1 MTVQE
6 LNREQLQQVK
16 VNYYTNDCNEPS
28 GPLSYGEIMDIDNI
42 ISDEEIYEAYAGVDF
57 VEDDFFY

>member
-1 MTVQE
+1 MTVQD

-16 VNYYTNDCNEPS
+16 VNYYTNDCNEPN
-28 GPLSYGEIMDIDNI
+28 GPLSYGEILDIDNI
-42 ISDEEIYEAYAGVDF
+42 VSDEEVYEAYAGVDF

>member
-6 LNREQLQQVK
+6 LNSEQLQQVK
-16 VNYYTNDCNEPS
+16 VNYYTNDCNEPDS
-28 GPLSYGEIMDIDNI
+28 PLSYGEILNIDGI
-42 ISDEEIYEAYAGVDF
+42 VSDKEVFEAYAGVDF

>member
-16 VNYYTNDCNEPS
+16 VNYYMNDCNK
-28 GPLSYGEIMDIDNI
+28 PLSYGEILDIDNI
-42 ISDEEIYEAYAGVDF
+42 VSDEEVYEAYAGVEF
-57 VEDDFFY
+57 VEDDFF